1 MSARWPRILTYS
13 HDGFG
18 LGHLRRNL
26 RIAQALVSDLPSA
39 AVLMAGGSP
48 AAGSFPIPPQVDFL
62 KLPSLSKVD
71 NDHYVSAQLGL
82 DRAGVSDLRAALLS
96 ATIKSFAPDLILVD
110 FYPLGAQGELE
121 QALREIRRSRP
132 GTVTVFGCR
141 DILDSPEQVR
151 REWHETGQFAAVE
164 ELFDRVLVYGSR
176 AVYDPIVEYGLPA
189 GFARRVL
196 FTGYLVEPGAPA
208 PSRCSDPPTVV
219 CTLGGGE
226 DGQFLARSFLA
237 AVEHLSDQIPN
248 LQAMLVTGPLM
259 PRVAGD
265 EVRRDAARLGVSCRE
280 FERDMP
286 ALLASANAVV
296 AMAGYNTVC
305 EVLAAGTPTV
315 LVPRVAPRTEQSI
328 RARRLAEL
336 GLVRTLAPAEATPRA
351 LGGVLRDL
359 IYDPAGLRP
368 LAAVPAVHSDGLR
381 VTAATLAETVR
392 TPAEV
397 A

>member
-1 MSARWPRILTYS
+1 MTARRPRILTYS

-26 RIAQALVSDLPSA
+26 RIAQALVDELPSA
-39 AVLMAGGSP
+39 AVLMAAGSP
-48 AAGSFPIPPQVDFL
+48 AAASFPVPPQVDFL

-71 NDHYVSAQLGL
+71 NDHYISARLGL
-82 DRAGVSDLRAALLS
+82 DRAGVSDLRSALLT

-121 QALREIRRSRP
+121 AALREVRRSCP
-132 GTVTVFGCR
+132 ATVTVFGCR

-151 REWHETGQFAAVE
+151 REWHDTGQIAAVE
-164 ELFDRVLVYGSR
+164 ALFDRVLVYGTPE
-176 AVYDPIVEYGLPA
+176 VYDPIAEYGLPD

-196 FTGYLVEPGAPA
+196 FTGYLFEPGAPLPA
-208 PSRCSDPPTVV
+208 LRTDPPTVV

-226 DGQFLARSFLA
+226 DGDFLARSFLA
-237 AVEHLSDQIPN
+237 AVEYLSGQVGG
-248 LQAMLVTGPLM
+248 LQAVLVTGPLM
-259 PRVAGD
+259 PHAARE
-265 EVRRDAARLGVSCRE
+265 EVLRDAARLGVSCRE
-280 FERDMP
+280 FERDIP
-286 ALLASANAVV
+286 ALLASADAVV

-315 LVPRVAPRTEQSI
+315 LVPRVAPRAEQSI

-336 GLVRTLAPAEATPRA
+336 GLVRTLAPTEATARG
-351 LGGVLRDL
+351 LGDALRDL
-359 IYDPAGLRP
+359 IYDPAALRP
-368 LAAVPAVHSDGLR
+368 LAAVPAVRSGGLA
-381 VTAATLAETVR
+381 VTAAALAETVPM
-392 TPAEV
+392 PAQV

>member
-1 MSARWPRILTYS
+1 MTTRRPRILTYS

-26 RIAQALVSDLPSA
+26 RIAQALVDELPSA

-48 AAGSFPIPPQVDFL
+48 AAASFPIPPQVDFL

-71 NDHYVSAQLGL
+71 NDHYVSARLGL
-82 DRAGVSDLRAALLS
+82 DRAGVSHLRSALLS
-96 ATIKSFAPDLILVD
+96 ATIRSFAPDLILID

-121 QALREIRRSRP
+121 EALLEVRRSRP

-151 REWHETGQFAAVE
+151 REWHDTGQIAAVE
-164 ELFDRVLVYGSR
+164 DLFDRVLVYGSR
-176 AVYDPIVEYGLPA
+176 EVYDPIVEYGLSPS
-189 GFARRVL
+189 FARRVV
-196 FTGYLVEPGAPA
+196 FTGYLVEPRAPA
-208 PSRCSDPPTVV
+208 PSRRADPPTVV

-226 DGQFLARSFLA
+226 DGEFLARGFVA
-237 AVEHLSDQIPN
+237 AVEQLSDQIPG
-248 LQAMLVTGPLM
+248 LQAVLVTGPLM
-259 PRVAGD
+259 PDGVRD

-280 FERDMP
+280 FEPDMP

-305 EVLAAGTPTV
+305 EVLAAGTPTL
-315 LVPRVAPRTEQSI
+315 LVPRMAPRVEQSI

-336 GLVRTLAPAEATPRA
+336 GLVRTLAPAEATARG
-351 LGGVLRDL
+351 LGAALRDL
-359 IYDPAGLRP
+359 IYDPAGLAP
-368 LAAVPAVHSDGLR
+368 LAGVPAVRGGGLA
-381 VTAATLAETVR
+381 VTAATLAETLR
-392 TPAEV
+392 APAEV